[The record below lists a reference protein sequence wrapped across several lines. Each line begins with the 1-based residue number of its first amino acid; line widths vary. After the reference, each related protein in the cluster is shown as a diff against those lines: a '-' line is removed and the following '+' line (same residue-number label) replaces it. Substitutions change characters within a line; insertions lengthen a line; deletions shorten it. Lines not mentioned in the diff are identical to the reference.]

1 MPVFAVELLFSYTS
15 SRARG
20 RRPRRNFRP
29 QSVIAASFT
38 LYQRSPTQSLAL
50 SNRSPSHSP
59 THMPLSWRR
68 GRRHQGRRRARTNR
82 RRRAAARA
90 TAEAVAAA
98 RESAT
103 VVGRQCRRSVSRPV
117 NTSLHPRLGGR
128 TAITTICARARIGR
142 SVLAQILKGLV
153 RSCATCLSFLPS
165 MYEASVT
172 RQSGRALCS
181 CPAGAVLKGK
191 MYSSSFLG
199 AFSRFPPDGKR
210 RKFDRP
216 LKRKESPD

>member
-59 THMPLSWRR
+59 THIPLSWRG
-68 GRRHQGRRRARTNR
+68 GRRHQGWRRARTNR

-142 SVLAQILKGLV
+142 SVLAQILGFVHCSGL
-153 RSCATCLSFLPS
+153 R
-165 MYEASVT
+165 
-172 RQSGRALCS
+172 
-181 CPAGAVLKGK
+181 
-191 MYSSSFLG
+191 
-199 AFSRFPPDGKR
+199 
-210 RKFDRP
+210 DRISD
-216 LKRKESPD
+216 L